1 MASNSIGARAT
12 SGQLRGLRRGG
23 APPERDGRHGAAST
37 ARRNQRHA
45 GGFDKDGRRHRR
57 ARSSHCP
64 RRSRYLD
71 SDGGWYKTSEDRT
84 DGPGCYYYRG
94 ADGEGGRGQGGEAKS
109 DESRSVGAGSG
120 REAWQGQIFIVG
132 TCMLLCNLDRVA
144 MGILAV
150 PLIQEF
156 SLSMTQLGV
165 LQSSY
170 LWGYLIG
177 QLPAGL
183 ASDRYGGV
191 PVMLVGLL
199 VWSLA
204 TCGTALAK
212 FSANPLSIAIATRVL
227 MGLGSS
233 VALPAVAA
241 TVASNVPSD
250 QKARATTLSYA
261 LFNIGNVVANLC
273 TPYVSEYLGW
283 HWSFAIY
290 GSLGVLW
297 AALSWY
303 LYKKSR
309 FSIAASKV
317 TRNLEARDKGDRP
330 KPSVFQLLLKRKVML
345 QVLILA
351 YCHSTIGLGYFTL
364 QSWIPVFMAKDLG
377 IASLKVAGLCTAVVW
392 LATSFNTAFVGVIAD
407 KLLSKMEFWKVRKVA
422 MTVSTII
429 PAGCFFVLSTTQSP
443 MVGIFC
449 ILIGLVSWSFDYAG
463 FHPYIVEVSGEYS
476 GTILSFTNSAGVI
489 AGIAGNIATGYLVG
503 LEGNFTSVFRILSG
517 VYLVS
522 CILWN
527 IFMKGEKLEGM

>member
-1 MASNSIGARAT
+1 
-12 SGQLRGLRRGG
+12 
-23 APPERDGRHGAAST
+23 
-37 ARRNQRHA
+37 
-45 GGFDKDGRRHRR
+45 
-57 ARSSHCP
+57 
-64 RRSRYLD
+64 
-71 SDGGWYKTSEDRT
+71 
-84 DGPGCYYYRG
+84 
-94 ADGEGGRGQGGEAKS
+94 
-109 DESRSVGAGSG
+109 
-120 REAWQGQIFIVG
+120 
-132 TCMLLCNLDRVA
+132 
-144 MGILAV
+144 
-150 PLIQEF
+150 
-156 SLSMTQLGV
+156 
-165 LQSSY
+165 
-170 LWGYLIG
+170 
-177 QLPAGL
+177 
-183 ASDRYGGV
+183 
-191 PVMLVGLL
+191 
-199 VWSLA
+199 
-204 TCGTALAK
+204 
-212 FSANPLSIAIATRVL
+212 
-227 MGLGSS
+227 
-233 VALPAVAA
+233 
-241 TVASNVPSD
+241 
-250 QKARATTLSYA
+250 
-261 LFNIGNVVANLC
+261 
-273 TPYVSEYLGW
+273 
-283 HWSFAIY
+283 
-290 GSLGVLW
+290 LGVLW

-317 TRNLEARDKGDRP
+317 TRNLEARDKADRP
-330 KPSVFQLLLKRKVML
+330 KPSVFRLLLKRKVML

-429 PAGCFFVLSTTQSP
+429 PAGCFFVLSTTQNP